1 MIFKLM
7 NTYYSH
13 VLYAVFV
20 FQQFWFSCA
29 KILLFF
35 PGDYFPSV
43 FFFCYQFA
51 DYFFS
56 AISHGTIF
64 YLTQVIVFFILNAM
78 PHNFAITLCFLFTFT
93 CF

>member
-1 MIFKLM
+1 MVFKLM

-20 FQQFWFSCA
+20 FQQFWFSCD

-35 PGDYFPSV
+35 QVITFHLFFSFAISLQI
-43 FFFCYQFA
+43 FFFF
-51 DYFFS
+51 
-56 AISHGTIF
+56 AISYGTIF

-78 PHNFAITLCFLFTFT
+78 PHNLAITLCFLFTFT